1 MKKTILGLF
10 TLSILATVL
19 AYATQP
25 AKKMTSPPPASKN
38 FHDLTIKSL
47 DGKSV
52 IKFSDFKGKKVLCVN
67 TASECGF
74 TPQYAELEKLYEKY
88 KDKLVVVGFPCN
100 QFGEQEPG
108 TAAKIGEFCKRRYGV
123 TFPLSEKIDV
133 KGDNQNDV
141 YKWLTTKSYN
151 KVKDV
156 EVRWNFGK
164 FLIDENG
171 KFVEYFPSQVSPMD
185 AQIVALIEGKK

>member
-1 MKKTILGLF
+1 MKKIIAGLF
-10 TLSILATVL
+10 TITLLAGVL
-19 AYATQP
+19 AYANKPVKTTP
-25 AKKMTSPPPASKN
+25 PSPSKN
-38 FHDLTIKSL
+38 FYDLSIKSL

-74 TPQYAELEKLYEKY
+74 TPQLASLEKLSQKY
-88 KDKLVVVGFPCN
+88 KDKLVVIGFPCN

-108 TAAKIGEFCKRRYGV
+108 TPDKIGEFCKKRYGV
-123 TFPLSEKIDV
+123 TFPLSEKIEV
-133 KGDNQNDV
+133 KGDNQNNV
-141 YKWLTTKSYN
+141 YKWLTSKSYN
-151 KVKDV
+151 KSKDI

-171 KFVEYFPSQVSPMD
+171 KFVEYFPSQVEPLDEKITSW
-185 AQIVALIEGKK
+185 IEKN